1 MESLRPW
8 CDRCNWNAATPRTID
23 DQGFFGRKY
32 IEIGERRGLR
42 TLAAL
47 IAAPVEA
54 LRPRLT
60 PAKAAAFAIAAAVH
74 LVTLSAF
81 LAGAALLITGFPDM
95 LLLLA
100 GAACCGFGWL
110 LFPRVPARPKRT
122 LAEAD
127 YPAFFAL
134 IREITE
140 KLGGRPIRYVVVD
153 DDFNA
158 SYSLAGRGRE
168 PVLHFGLP
176 LWIALQP
183 QQRVAII
190 AHEIAHGVNG
200 DSTRG
205 FMIGTALNAL
215 CEWIGL
221 FRPAHCAVDSTEW
234 LARHVTWVMAVPL
247 VALNDLLV
255 HLLWQEKQRAEY
267 FADYLATTVGGTP
280 ATLDALTRT
289 GLHEHLDAVLLRHA
303 VSTSQSGAYI
313 LGLFRKRIETLPA
326 REWERFRRASEAEGA
341 RLDASHPPT
350 AFRKAFLR
358 AHPAEPS
365 LVVGA
370 ERMAA
375 IDAELSRL
383 EERIGAKLIARF
395 ARD

>member
-1 MESLRPW
+1 
-8 CDRCNWNAATPRTID
+8 
-23 DQGFFGRKY
+23 
-32 IEIGERRGLR
+32 
-42 TLAAL
+42 
-47 IAAPVEA
+47 
-54 LRPRLT
+54 
-60 PAKAAAFAIAAAVH
+60 
-74 LVTLSAF
+74 
-81 LAGAALLITGFPDM
+81 
-95 LLLLA
+95 
-100 GAACCGFGWL
+100 
-110 LFPRVPARPKRT
+110 
-122 LAEAD
+122 
-127 YPAFFAL
+127 
-134 IREITE
+134 
-140 KLGGRPIRYVVVD
+140 
-153 DDFNA
+153 
-158 SYSLAGRGRE
+158 
-168 PVLHFGLP
+168 
-176 LWIALQP
+176 
-183 QQRVAII
+183 
-190 AHEIAHGVNG
+190 
-200 DSTRG
+200 
-205 FMIGTALNAL
+205 
-215 CEWIGL
+215 
-221 FRPAHCAVDSTEW
+221 
-234 LARHVTWVMAVPL
+234 MAVPL

-289 GLHEHLDAVLLRHA
+289 GLYEHLDAVLLRHA